1 MVIDGEF
8 EPTQRELE
16 ILKVLW
22 ELDEASVR
30 DVHEKLVEDSQL
42 HFNTVQTQLRIMDE
56 KGLVAH
62 RREGRGFV
70 YRPLCTREQLSS
82 KFLHKLYDGAVD
94 QLMLNMLSSEKLSDK
109 ELKGLESLIADARKN
124 RKTRRKKGK

>member
-1 MVIDGEF
+1 MTEQF

-22 ELDEASVR
+22 ELNEASVR
-30 DVHEKLVEDSQL
+30 DVHEKLSEDSQL

-62 RREGRGFV
+62 HREGRSFV
-70 YRPLCTREQLSS
+70 YRAICSREQVSS
-82 KFLHKLYDGAVD
+82 RFLHKLYDGAIGE
-94 QLMLNMLSSEKLSDK
+94 LMLNMISSEKLSEKDLK
-109 ELKGLESLIADARKN
+109 ELESLISDARKN
-124 RKTRRKKGK
+124 RKTRRKRGKQ

>member
-1 MVIDGEF
+1 MDDEF

-22 ELDEASVR
+22 ELEEASVR
-30 DVHEKLVEDSQL
+30 EVHEKLNEETKL

-70 YRPLCTREQLSS
+70 YRALCSRQRLSS
-82 KFLHKLYDGAVD
+82 RFLHKLYDGAVD
-94 QLMLNMLSSEKLSDK
+94 QLMLNMLSSEKLSEK
-109 ELKGLESLIADARKN
+109 ELKQLESLIADARKN
-124 RKTRRKKGK
+124 RKSRRKKGK